1 MERGDIY
8 HVDLNP
14 SQGRE
19 QKGSRYVIIVSPRA
33 FNDLG
38 TPLVCPITQGGDFSR
53 SKGFAVSLMGAG
65 TNTQGVILCNQP
77 RVLDLQARGA
87 KFSEKAPQSIIDE
100 VMAKL
105 ATLLE

>member
-14 SQGRE
+14 TRGRE
-19 QKGSRYVIIVSPRA
+19 QQGPRYVIIVSPRA

-38 TPLVCPITQGGDFSR
+38 TPLVCPITQGGNFAR
-53 SKGFAVSLMGAG
+53 SKGFAVSLMGTG

-87 KFSEKAPQSIIDE
+87 TFCEKVPQDVIDE
-100 VMAKL
+100 MIAKL
-105 ATLLE
+105 STLLD